1 MKIRV
6 AVMLC
11 IVTVVLGGCAR
22 ENEGASVDYPIP
34 ESYEDEDEVEI
45 PADDIE
51 DYTEDFEDSVNEN
64 VEKNVD
70 YVEGNVNYDED
81 VAEEKFPD
89 EAAYI
94 GEYLDYDVSEPNLE
108 IAKGEDGKY
117 IVQIGIFRLTTLDDG
132 VGEMTA
138 EGMTFTATDA
148 AGNPIGGIITVEDD
162 IATVTFTDSTWDLIE
177 HGTVYQYSKAS
188 DVPNVWGE

>member
-1 MKIRV
+1 MKLQFVIMICV
-6 AVMLC
+6 ATLMLS
-11 IVTVVLGGCAR
+11 GCVNAKNNNISSFDDF
-22 ENEGASVDYPIP
+22 EMVEKQVIEDNILE
-34 ESYEDEDEVEI
+34 EDENI
-45 PADDIE
+45 IDDSI
-51 DYTEDFEDSVNEN
+51 
-64 VEKNVD
+64 
-70 YVEGNVNYDED
+70 
-81 VAEEKFPD
+81 
-89 EAAYI
+89 YI

-117 IVQIGIFRLTTLDDG
+117 IVQIGIFRLTTLEDG
-132 VGEMTA
+132 VGELTA

-177 HGTVYQYSKAS
+177 NGTVYQYSKSS

>member
-1 MKIRV
+1 MKIGL
-6 AVMLC
+6 ATMLC
-11 IVTVVLGGCAR
+11 IATVVLGGCAR

-34 ESYEDEDEVEI
+34 ESYEDEIVEEI
-45 PADDIE
+45 
-51 DYTEDFEDSVNEN
+51 V
-64 VEKNVD
+64 
-70 YVEGNVNYDED
+70 ED
-81 VAEEKFPD
+81 VVEENFPD
-89 EAAYI
+89 EATYI
-94 GEYLDYDVSEPNLE
+94 GVYLDYDVSEPNLE

-132 VGEMTA
+132 VGELTA

-148 AGNPIGGIITVEDD
+148 AGNPIGGIITVEDN

-177 HGTVYQYSKAS
+177 NGTVYQYSKAS